1 MKYSIIHK
9 RKLSPY
15 RHKVIIL
22 VFYYCLIKKLPYNAF
37 KTAKNSQYLKYRQ
50 ELREDIR
57 YYELMPCDNAEQ
69 YECNTMLLDALNE
82 ELLVLEAKKL
92 LQLID

>member
-1 MKYSIIHK
+1 M
-9 RKLSPY
+9 
-15 RHKVIIL
+15 
-22 VFYYCLIKKLPYNAF
+22 
-37 KTAKNSQYLKYRQ
+37 KYRQ